1 MKVHLAVHRS
11 VTKSINSSVIRF
23 GHSLIA
29 RNIESYNIFGS
40 RVSSLPLTKSQ
51 FAPYDLYDNNT
62 VETFVRGL
70 TTQKSQELDASFS
83 AELTDHLFQQDGEQF
98 GLDLVSLNIQRGRDH
113 GLAPYNAWRELC
125 GQERLGSWKQA
136 SKAFSSS
143 NVARLQ
149 ALYKNVD
156 DIDVFIG
163 GILEPPSGG
172 SMLGPTFLC
181 IIGDQFQRIRT
192 GDRLWYEEEAAG
204 FSLDQLDQI
213 RKSSLARV
221 LCDNSDN
228 VSVIQPKVF
237 HVSDVTNTRV
247 DCVGGDIQR
256 MELSPWKQ

>member
-1 MKVHLAVHRS
+1 MLTGS
-11 VTKSINSSVIRF
+11 VSRF

-29 RNIESYNIFGS
+29 GTIESYNIFGS
-40 RVSSLPLTKSQ
+40 RVKSVPLTKSQ

-113 GLAPYNAWRELC
+113 GMAPYNAWRELC
-125 GQERLGSWKQA
+125 GQARLESWKEA
-136 SKAFSSS
+136 SQAFSSS

-149 ALYKNVD
+149 ALYNSVD

-163 GILEPPSGG
+163 GILEPPTDG
-172 SMLGPTFLC
+172 SILGPTFLC

-192 GDRLWYEEEAAG
+192 GDRLWYEEEATG
-204 FSLDQLDQI
+204 FSPEQLEQV
-213 RKSSLARV
+213 RRSSLARV

-228 VSVIQPKVF
+228 VSVIQPRVF
-237 HVSDVTNTRV
+237 HVSDVTNQRV
-247 DCVGGDIQR
+247 DCSGEAIAR
-256 MELSPWKQ
+256 MDLSAWKEI

>member
-1 MKVHLAVHRS
+1 M
-11 VTKSINSSVIRF
+11 
-23 GHSLIA
+23 
-29 RNIESYNIFGS
+29 
-40 RVSSLPLTKSQ
+40 PLTKSQ

-125 GQERLGSWKQA
+125 GQAKLGSWKEA
-136 SKAFSSS
+136 SQAFSSS

-149 ALYKNVD
+149 ALYNSVD

-163 GILEPPSGG
+163 GILEPPTDG
-172 SMLGPTFLC
+172 SILGPTFLC

-204 FSLDQLDQI
+204 FSLEQLEQV
-213 RKSSLARV
+213 RRSSLARV

-228 VSVIQPKVF
+228 VSVIQPGVF
-237 HVSDVTNTRV
+237 HVSDVNNQRQ
-247 DCVGGDIQR
+247 DCSGQAIPR
-256 MELSPWKQ
+256 MDLSAWKEV

>member
-1 MKVHLAVHRS
+1 MF
-11 VTKSINSSVIRF
+11 IYFRF

-29 RNIESYNIFGS
+29 GTIESYNIFGS
-40 RVSSLPLTKSQ
+40 RVKSVPLTKSQ

-125 GQERLGSWKQA
+125 GQTKLGSWKEA
-136 SKAFSSS
+136 SHAFSSS

-149 ALYKNVD
+149 ALYNSVD

-163 GILEPPSGG
+163 GILEPPTDG
-172 SMLGPTFLC
+172 SILGPTFLC

-204 FSLDQLDQI
+204 FSLEQLEQL
-213 RKSSLARV
+213 RRSSLARV

-228 VSVIQPKVF
+228 VSVIQPAVF
-237 HVSDVTNTRV
+237 HVSDVNNQRQ
-247 DCVGGDIQR
+247 DCSGQAIPR
-256 MELSPWKQ
+256 MDLSAWKEV

>member
-1 MKVHLAVHRS
+1 MSTGS
-11 VTKSINSSVIRF
+11 VSRF

-29 RNIESYNIFGS
+29 GTIESYNIFGS
-40 RVSSLPLTKSQ
+40 RVKSVPLTKSQ

-83 AELTDHLFQQDGEQF
+83 AELTDHLFQQEGEQF

-113 GLAPYNAWRELC
+113 GMAPYNAWRELC
-125 GQERLGSWKQA
+125 GQDRIGSWKEA
-136 SKAFSSS
+136 SQAFSSS

-149 ALYKNVD
+149 ALYNSVD
-156 DIDVFIG
+156 DIDIFIG
-163 GILEPPSGG
+163 GILEPPTDG
-172 SMLGPTFLC
+172 SILGPTFLC

-204 FSLDQLDQI
+204 FSPEQLEQV
-213 RKSSLARV
+213 RRTSLARV

-228 VSVIQPKVF
+228 VSIIQPRVF
-237 HVSDVTNTRV
+237 HVSDVTNQRV
-247 DCVGGDIQR
+247 DCSGEAIAR
-256 MELSPWKQ
+256 MDLSAWKEI

>member
-1 MKVHLAVHRS
+1 MFIYFNL
-11 VTKSINSSVIRF
+11 RF

-29 RNIESYNIFGS
+29 GTIESYNIFGS
-40 RVSSLPLTKSQ
+40 RVKSVPLTKSQ

-113 GLAPYNAWRELC
+113 GLAPYNVWRELC
-125 GQERLGSWKQA
+125 GQTKLGSWKEA
-136 SKAFSSS
+136 SYAFSSS

-149 ALYKNVD
+149 ALYNSVD

-163 GILEPPSGG
+163 GILEPPTDG
-172 SMLGPTFLC
+172 SILGPTFLC

-204 FSLDQLDQI
+204 FSLEQLEQL
-213 RKSSLARV
+213 RRSSLARV

-228 VSVIQPKVF
+228 VSVIQPGVF
-237 HVSDVTNTRV
+237 HVSDVNNQRQ
-247 DCVGGDIQR
+247 DCSGQAIPR
-256 MELSPWKQ
+256 MDLSAWKEV